1 MRWARYGVILLVTM
15 ALVWPAAKGGD
26 TANLEARRKQFNQ
39 LLDEEWE
46 YEMREAPEFA
56 TTVGDYRYND
66 RWSDASL
73 EHVPVQRAA
82 LQNWVAKFEAVDSTG
97 FPEQEVLSQKIMV
110 RNLKERIEAIDLKV
124 YLMPVDQFNG
134 VQIALATFVNFIP
147 FNTTKQY
154 EDYLSRLHK
163 LPLLFDQVTGV
174 LQEGLKQGLMPPA
187 YLLDKTVT
195 QCDAVAAPA
204 GEASAYGQPVA
215 HFPAGVPEADRKR
228 LHDQIIASVDN
239 EVRPAYRKLQ
249 KFLATE
255 YAPKGRKDE
264 GVWALPNG
272 EALYRFYIRQQ
283 TTTSMDPQTIHQ
295 LGLKEVASV
304 QAEQLAIAK
313 KLGFADLQS
322 FRASLKTNPK
332 LVPTSREEILEIYR
346 KYIAQMEPV
355 LPKYFGLLPK
365 TKLEVKAV
373 EEYREKDAAAAQYY
387 QGTRD
392 GSRKGA
398 VMVNTGDYQHRT
410 TPEMESTAYHEGVP
424 GHHMQISIAQTL
436 PELPRFRQEGGFN
449 AYDEGW
455 ALYAERL
462 GKEMGFYQDPYS
474 DYGRLE
480 GEMLRAVRLV
490 LDTGVHYKHWNRQQ
504 MIDYFHNY
512 TSEDEPD
519 VQAETD
525 RYIAWP
531 AQALGYKLGQ
541 LDILRLRQKAQDE
554 LGTKY
559 DVRAFHDEI
568 LNAGSLPLDLLNQR
582 VDAWLAT
589 QKAAGKNGK

>member
-73 EHVPVQRAA
+73 EHVPVQRAD
-82 LQNWVAKFEAVDSTG
+82 LQNWLTKFDAVDTTG

-163 LPLLFDQVTGV
+163 LPVLFDQVTGV

-249 KFLATE
+249 TFLATE

-313 KLGFADLQS
+313 KLGFADLKS